1 MSGPAP
7 QNVPQP
13 QRDGQGGIDTGPR
26 NIELD
31 RQNPDLLTPP
41 PMDHGTLPN
50 MKFSFS
56 MAHTRI
62 ERGGWTREVTRRE
75 LPIATTLAG
84 VDMKLNPG
92 AYRELH
98 RHKESEWA
106 YVLEGGCR
114 IGAVDQAGCN
124 FLDDVEK
131 GDLWF
136 FPKGI
141 PHYIQ
146 ALDEGVEFLLVFDD
160 GGFSEN
166 STFMLSDFF
175 AHTPKS
181 VLAKNFGWTLEQMEH
196 LPEKEK
202 YIFPGEVPPPLDDS
216 ARVISPSGDVPRTF
230 KHRMHAQDPIRFD
243 GGTVRITD
251 STNFAAATTISAA
264 LVELEPGSL
273 RELHWHPTDDEWQY
287 YISGFG
293 RMGVFAGSGL
303 ARTFNF
309 QAGDVGYVPF
319 AYGHY
324 IENLGAE
331 PLVFLE
337 MFRNPRFED
346 VSAAQWMAE
355 TPARVSAD
363 TLNLP
368 PSMIEALPREKRS
381 IVRMD
386 R

>member
-1 MSGPAP
+1 MTKPMQQRIP
-7 QNVPQP
+7 HP
-13 QRDGQGGIDTGPR
+13 QRDGKGGLDTGPR
-26 NIELD
+26 NVELD
-31 RQNPDLLTPP
+31 LQNPDLLTPP
-41 PMDHGTLPN
+41 ETDRGTVPN

-62 ERGGWTREVTRRE
+62 EQGGWTREVTQRE

-98 RHKESEWA
+98 WHKEAEWG
-106 YVLEGGCR
+106 YVLEGSCR
-114 IGAVDQAGCN
+114 IGAVDQEGRN
-124 FLDDVEK
+124 FLDDVQK

-136 FPKGI
+136 FPKGV

-166 STFMLSDFF
+166 STFMMSDWF

-181 VLAKNFGWTLEQMEH
+181 VLAKNFGWTPQQMANM
-196 LPEKEK
+196 PEKEK
-202 YIFPGEVPPPLDDS
+202 YIFQGQVPPRVDS
-216 ARVISPSGDVPRTF
+216 DRVVSPTGDVPSTF
-230 KHRMHAQDPIRFD
+230 KHRMLAQPAERFS
-243 GGTVRITD
+243 GGTVRIVD
-251 STNFAAATTISAA
+251 STIFKAATTISAA
-264 LVELEPGSL
+264 LVEIEPGGL

-293 RMGVFAGSGL
+293 RMGVFASSGL
-303 ARTFNF
+303 ARTFDF

-324 IENLGAE
+324 VENLGKE

-346 VSAAQWMAE
+346 ISATQWMANL
-355 TPARVSAD
+355 PPQVSAD
-363 TLNLP
+363 TINMP
-368 PSMIEALPREKRS
+368 RSMIEALPKDKRP
-381 IVRMD
+381 VVA
-386 R
+386 

>member
-1 MSGPAP
+1 MPDRT
-7 QNVPQP
+7 QRQIPQP
-13 QRDGQGGIDTGPR
+13 QRDGQGGVDTGPR
-26 NIELD
+26 NVELD
-31 RQNPDLLTPP
+31 IQNPDLLTPP
-41 PMDHGTLPN
+41 VTDHGTVPN

-62 ERGGWTREVTRRE
+62 EEGGWTREVTQRE

-84 VDMKLNPG
+84 VDMHLNPG

-98 RHKESEWA
+98 WHKEAEWA
-106 YVLEGGCR
+106 YVLEGSCR
-114 IGAVDQAGCN
+114 IGAVDQEGRN
-124 FLDDVEK
+124 FLDDVRR

-146 ALDEGVEFLLVFDD
+146 ALEEGVEFLLVFDD
-160 GGFSEN
+160 GAFSEN
-166 STFMLSDFF
+166 STFMASDFF
-175 AHTPKS
+175 ARTPKS
-181 VLAKNFGWTLEQMEH
+181 VLAKNFGWSMEQMANM
-196 LPEKEK
+196 PEKEK
-202 YIFPGEVPPPLDDS
+202 YIFKGQVPPSLESD
-216 ARVISPSGDVPRTF
+216 RVVSPTGDVPRTF
-230 KHRMHAQDPIRFD
+230 KHAMLSEAPIEFD
-243 GGTVRITD
+243 GGRVRIVD
-251 STNFAAATTISAA
+251 STSFTAADTICAA
-264 LVELEPGSL
+264 LVEVDPGGL

-293 RMGVFAGSGL
+293 RMGVFASSGL

-324 IENLGAE
+324 IENLGKE

-346 VSAAQWMAE
+346 ISATQWMANL
-355 TPARVSAD
+355 PPQVSAD
-363 TLNLP
+363 TLNVP
-368 PSMIEALPREKRS
+368 RSMIEALPKQKHS
-381 IVRMD
+381 VVR
-386 R
+386 

>member
-1 MSGPAP
+1 MTDPTL
-7 QNVPQP
+7 QDLPQP
-13 QRDGQGGIDTGPR
+13 RRGHDGGIDTGPR
-26 NIELD
+26 NVELD
-31 RQNPDLLTPP
+31 RQNPDLITPP
-41 PMDHGTLPN
+41 ETDHGTVPN
-50 MKFSFS
+50 LKFSFS

-62 ERGGWTREVTRRE
+62 EEGGWTREVTQRE

-92 AYRELH
+92 TYRELH
-98 RHKESEWA
+98 WHKQAEWA
-106 YVLEGGCR
+106 YVLEGSCR
-114 IGAVDQAGCN
+114 IGAVDQEGRN
-124 FLDDVEK
+124 FLDEVSE

-146 ALDEGVEFLLVFDD
+146 ALDKGVEFLLVFDD
-160 GGFSEN
+160 GDFSEN
-166 STFMLSDFF
+166 STFMVSDFF

-181 VLAKNFGWTLEQMEH
+181 VLGKNFGWTPEQMQR

-202 YIFPGEVPPPLDDS
+202 YIFGGQVPPALESD
-216 ARVISPSGDVPRTF
+216 RVVSPSGDVPRTF
-230 KHRMHAQDPIRFD
+230 KHRMRAQPAMQFP
-243 GGTVRITD
+243 GGSVRITD
-251 STNFAAATTISAA
+251 SSVFAAATTISAA
-264 LVELEPGSL
+264 LVEIEPGGL

-293 RMGVFAGSGL
+293 RMGVFAASGL

-324 IENLGAE
+324 VENLGNE

-346 VSAAQWMAE
+346 ISATQWLAN
-355 TPARVSAD
+355 TPPQVGAD
-363 TLNLP
+363 TLNVP
-368 PSMIEALPREKRS
+368 RSMIEALPKDKHP
-381 IVRMD
+381 IVR
-386 R
+386 